1 MESLGER
8 KMGKKDEISELNLEL
23 AKKGLLAARRYAKVA
38 TGWPCSIAVLG
49 KAGGVIAV
57 HRMDGAGPAT
67 LDIAIEKAWTGV
79 VFMAPT
85 LLLGRMTDPRT
96 AMMPLEQL
104 PLGHHGMGLAH
115 KMKGKLTTIMGGI
128 PIRDKDLGVIGGIG
142 TSGTPSANDDNRV
155 SQAGWSAMYDQ
166 EDVDYS
172 DDVSYPRLAWA
183 LKVMALAEKKAKQEK
198 AKASIAITDE
208 SGFLIALHRL
218 DGAPFP
224 TADIARD
231 KAWTA
236 AAFEMQSEQVHAY
249 GDKNLPGFGINITNY
264 NERTSPIP
272 GGVPIKNKNQVIGA
286 IGISSAHPLKDRQI
300 ALAVAKSGLKVS

>member
-1 MESLGER
+1 
-8 KMGKKDEISELNLEL
+8 MGSKDEISELNLEL
-23 AKKGLLAARRYAKVA
+23 AKKALLAAKRYADNA
-38 TGWPCSIAVLG
+38 MGWPCSIAVLG

-67 LDIAIEKAWTGV
+67 LDIAIEKAWTSV
-79 VFMAPT
+79 VFVAPT

-128 PIRDKDLGVIGGIG
+128 PIRDKDMGVIGGIG
-142 TSGTPSANDDNRV
+142 TSGTPSANDDNKV

-172 DDVSYPRLAWA
+172 DDVPSPRLAWS
-183 LKVMALAEKKAKQEK
+183 LKVMKLAEKKAKQIK
-198 AKASIAITDE
+198 AKASIAISDE
-208 SGFLIALHRL
+208 NGFLIALHRL
-218 DGAPFP
+218 DNASFP

-236 AAFEMQSEQVHAY
+236 AAYEMPSEQIHAY
-249 GDKNLPGFGINITNY
+249 GDKKLPGFGISTTNY
-264 NERTSPIP
+264 NERSSPIP
-272 GGVPIKNKNQVIGA
+272 GGVPIKNKNRVIGA
-286 IGISSAHPLKDRQI
+286 IGISSANPLKDRQV
-300 ALAVAKSGLKVS
+300 ALAVAKEALKIS